1 MTARHVHPSAFMFLI
16 APFGAMFGFVSVTVA
31 WQLKAAGVSVA
42 QVASIVA
49 LTLLPHTWK
58 FLWAPITDSTLTQ
71 KRWYL
76 MSSLA
81 TGLGI
86 AAIGFMPPT
95 RAGLSA
101 LAAVV
106 FVASVATTFMGMAV
120 ESLMAHSTPFE
131 LKGRAGGWFQ
141 AGNLGGGGLGG
152 GLGLW
157 LATRVPEP
165 WMPGAIVG
173 VLCLVCALA
182 LLAVPSPP
190 IQRHEKLAASLR
202 ESLRDLWTVIRER
215 SGIIALVLCFLPIG
229 AGAASGLWSAVASEW
244 SAAADTVALVTGTL
258 AGIVSAAGCILGG
271 WICDRMDRKT
281 AYVLYGLLQAACAVA
296 MAVLPRTESW
306 FVVLTTAYAFIAG
319 LTYAGF
325 TAFVLEVIGKGA
337 AATKYSVYA
346 SLSNMPI
353 WYMTNI
359 NGWAH
364 DRWDSSG
371 MLFTEAVLGCA
382 GAVVFLAV
390 ALALRPRRPAAAPVS
405 LQQPD

>member
-1 MTARHVHPSAFMFLI
+1 MILI
-16 APFGAMFGFVSVTVA
+16 APFGAISGFVSVTVA

-42 QVASIVA
+42 QVAAIVA
-49 LTLLPHTWK
+49 LVLLPHTWK

-76 MSSLA
+76 LSSVA

-86 AAIGFMPPT
+86 AAVGFMPPT
-95 RAGLSA
+95 KAGLSA

-106 FVASVATTFMGMAV
+106 FLASLATTFMGMAV
-120 ESLMAHSTPFE
+120 ESLMAHSTPYE

-141 AGNLGGGGLGG
+141 AGNLGGAGLGG

-173 VLCLVCALA
+173 GLCLACALA

-190 IQRHEKLAASLR
+190 PQQGASIMAKLR
-202 ESLRDLWTVIRER
+202 ESVRDLWVVIRER
-215 SGIIALVLCFLPIG
+215 SGIIALILCFLPIG
-229 AGAASGLWSAVASEW
+229 SGAAGGLWSAVAGEW
-244 SAAADTVALVTGTL
+244 GASADTVALVTGTVGGL
-258 AGIVSAAGCILGG
+258 VSAAGCLAGG

-281 AYVLYGLLQAACAVA
+281 AYVLYGLLQAACAIA
-296 MAVLPRTESW
+296 MALLPRTEPS

-353 WYMTNI
+353 YYMTNI
-359 NGWAH
+359 DGWAH

-371 MLFTEAVLGCA
+371 MLFTEAALCCA
-382 GAVVFLAV
+382 GAVAFVVLA
-390 ALALRPRRPAAAPVS
+390 AALRPRAQAGGSDGRA
-405 LQQPD
+405 

>member
-16 APFGAMFGFVSVTVA
+16 APFGAISGFVSVTVA
-31 WQLKAAGVSVA
+31 WQLTAAGVSVA
-42 QVASIVA
+42 QVAGIVA
-49 LTLLPHTWK
+49 LVLLPHTWK

-71 KRWYL
+71 KHWYL
-76 MSSLA
+76 ISSIA

-86 AAIGFMPPT
+86 AAVGFMPPT

-106 FVASVATTFMGMAV
+106 FLASLATTFMGMAV

-157 LATRVPEP
+157 LVTRVPEP

-173 VLCLVCALA
+173 GLCLACAFA

-190 IQRHEKLAASLR
+190 IQRHDDLAARLR

-229 AGAASGLWSAVASEW
+229 AGAASGLWSAVAGEW
-244 SAAADTVALVTGTL
+244 NASADTVALVTGTL

-281 AYVLYGLLQAACAVA
+281 AYVIYGLLQAACAIA
-296 MAVLPRTESW
+296 MALLPRTEAC
-306 FVVLTTAYAFIAG
+306 FVMLTTAYAFIAG

-359 NGWAH
+359 DGWAH

-371 MLFTEAVLGCA
+371 MLFTEAVLCCA
-382 GAVVFLAV
+382 GAAVFVVA
-390 ALALRPRRPAAAPVS
+390 AMALRPRPRVGTLAPA
-405 LQQPD
+405 LHPD